1 MVRAPVLCKGRCH
14 RHDRKPAHQ
23 IRQHDE
29 LRPLAHQLLRQF
41 VHGQI
46 KVLLAHNLITQQKAV
61 DGIVDA
67 HDWVFDMAL
76 DDVGVYIFGVVQIP
90 LRVRA
95 RCVPAEYGACQHG
108 GLLNVCN
115 VAPRIVA
122 AGDLAVFF
130 AFPGVPLGGIIAALT
145 APDDNKLPLD
155 GRMEKQVSGRSFLR
169 IGSFLIAPAPVA
181 ACGANL
187 PAA

>member
-1 MVRAPVLCKGRCH
+1 M
-14 RHDRKPAHQ
+14 
-23 IRQHDE
+23 
-29 LRPLAHQLLRQF
+29 
-41 VHGQI
+41 
-46 KVLLAHNLITQQKAV
+46 LLAHNLITQQKAV

-67 HDWVFDMAL
+67 HDWVFDMSL

-115 VAPRIVA
+115 AAPRIVA

-145 APDDNKLPLD
+145 APDDNKLPA
-155 GRMEKQVSGRSFLR
+155 GRQNGKTGFR
-169 IGSFLIAPAPVA
+169 
-181 ACGANL
+181 
-187 PAA
+187 